1 MEYKQR
7 YFAPEEWYKVCDK
20 LKTNGTQKIQQ
31 QKKLSFYT
39 QKKETCTKGNK

>member
-20 LKTNGTQKIQQ
+20 LKTNGTQKKQQ
-31 QKKLSFYT
+31 QKKTFFLYT
-39 QKKETCTKGNK
+39 KKETCTKGNK